1 MHPEDGEL
9 IFATS
14 DLGLWA
20 SWTHHGPERGLPNVA
35 VYDVQVNREVVVAY
49 THGREQLLNLL
60 VVEAHLGVV
69 GLELQGTGN
78 GQARRL
84 EIT

>member
-14 DLGLWA
+14 DLGFWVSRDGGA

-69 GLELQGTGN
+69 GLE
-78 GQARRL
+78 R
-84 EIT
+84 